1 MDFEKVIYHL
11 EKSLVSQNRFP
22 KNSLH
27 ARREKR
33 KAVISSD
40 FSCVN
45 LSQCFVVRSQNLHP
59 LYCTHILCKLFH
71 LNYAT
76 AFWFYKMRC
85 IHLIIE

>member
-40 FSCVN
+40 F
-45 LSQCFVVRSQNLHP
+45 
-59 LYCTHILCKLFH
+59 
-71 LNYAT
+71 
-76 AFWFYKMRC
+76 
-85 IHLIIE
+85 